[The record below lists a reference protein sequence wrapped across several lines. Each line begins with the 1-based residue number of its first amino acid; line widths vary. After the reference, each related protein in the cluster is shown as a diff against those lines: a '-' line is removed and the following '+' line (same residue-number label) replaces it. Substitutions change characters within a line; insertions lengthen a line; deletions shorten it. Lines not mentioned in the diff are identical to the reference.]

1 MQMARYA
8 PEVTKHYNMLKDKKK
23 KGSEWEL
30 RNSLQKSV
38 MSNYNAT

>member
-23 KGSEWEL
+23 KGSKWEPT
-30 RNSLQKSV
+30 NSYQKSA